1 MKKVLSTVLMLA
13 IILSLSAVAFAADSP
28 HSSSSSDPVVEPEVY
43 YGGGGS
49 STDVDL
55 ASVPMASDV
64 SCDNDDVA
72 TYSLANCPDALKET
86 AKQEIAALKRS
97 GYKID
102 CGFVLTAKSN
112 GTAACTAKLS
122 AKDVPDGAQIFVN
135 GAAVQAELKDG
146 YFVFDVTLP
155 AIVLVAHK

>member
-13 IILSLSAVAFAADSP
+13 IILSLAAVAFAADSP
-28 HSSSSSDPVVEPEVY
+28 HYSPSSDPVVEPEVY
-43 YGGGGS
+43 LGGGGGS
-49 STDVDL
+49 DVDL
-55 ASVPMASDV
+55 ASVPMPSDV

-72 TYSLANCPDALKET
+72 IYSLANCPDALKET

-112 GTAACTAKLS
+112 GTAACTVKLS

>member
-49 STDVDL
+49 DVDL
-55 ASVPMASDV
+55 ASVPMPSDV

-72 TYSLANCPDALKET
+72 IYSLANCPDALKET

-112 GTAACTAKLS
+112 GTAACTVKLS

>member
-13 IILSLSAVAFAADSP
+13 IILSLSAVAFAAGSP
-28 HSSSSSDPVVEPEVY
+28 HHSSSDPIVEPEVY
-43 YGGGGS
+43 YGGGS

-55 ASVPMASDV
+55 ASVSMASDV

-72 TYSLANCPDALKET
+72 TSSLANCPDALKET

-97 GYKID
+97 GYKVD
-102 CGFVLTAKSN
+102 CGFGAWSKS
-112 GTAACTAKLS
+112 GKTAACTIKLS
-122 AKDVPDGAQIFVN
+122 EKDVPDGSQIFVN

-146 YFVFDVTLP
+146 YYFFEVTLP
-155 AIVLVAHK
+155 AIILVAHK

>member
-28 HSSSSSDPVVEPEVY
+28 HSSSSSDPIVEPEVY
-43 YGGGGS
+43 YGGGS

-72 TYSLANCPDALKET
+72 IYSLANCPDALKET
-86 AKQEIAALKRS
+86 AKQELAALKRS
-97 GYKID
+97 GYNVD
-102 CGFVLTAKSN
+102 CGFVMVAKSN
-112 GTAACTAKLS
+112 GTAACTVKLS

-146 YFVFDVTLP
+146 YYVFDVTLP
-155 AIVLVAHK
+155 AIILVAHK

>member
-13 IILSLSAVAFAADSP
+13 IILSLLAVAFAADSP
-28 HSSSSSDPVVEPEVY
+28 HSSSSSDPIVEPEVY

-72 TYSLANCPDALKET
+72 IYSLANCPDALKET

-97 GYKID
+97 GYNVD
-102 CGFVLTAKSN
+102 CGFVMVAKSN
-112 GTAACTAKLS
+112 GTAACTVKLS

-146 YFVFDVTLP
+146 YYVFDVTLP
-155 AIVLVAHK
+155 AIILVAHK

>member
-28 HSSSSSDPVVEPEVY
+28 SSSSSDPIVEPEVY
-43 YGGGGS
+43 YGGGS

-55 ASVPMASDV
+55 ASVSMASDV

-72 TYSLANCPDALKET
+72 TSSLANCPDALKET

-135 GAAVQAELKDG
+135 GAAVPAELKDG